1 MDAGFVLGIALA
13 ALFILWIAF
22 KAYNGDYKK
31 YMRNKSPAEYVGTGI
46 TDTGSAQSFGKK
58 DLKDRIIPVN
68 EAANEKPKEPTDP
81 RELYHTKAT
90 LLLKLLEDVK
100 KTEGVREVSLTEIN
114 NLASQMEEIKKGLEG
129 VETKYDLR
137 ESDVRMSYASSR
149 IDWLIKSYPRLRND
163 PDMSALHSEIGRI
176 NHKINSVSE
185 D

>member
-22 KAYNGDYKK
+22 KAYKGDYKK
-31 YMRNKSPAEYVGTGI
+31 YMRFKGPAEYSGTNI
-46 TDTGSAQSFGKK
+46 TDIQSAQSFGKK
-58 DLKDRIIPVN
+58 DLKDRIIPEN

-90 LLLKLLEDVK
+90 LLLKLLENVK

-137 ESDVRMSYASSR
+137 ESEVRMSYASSR

-163 PDMSALHSEIGRI
+163 PDMSALRSEIGRI
-176 NHKINSVSE
+176 NHRINNLSE